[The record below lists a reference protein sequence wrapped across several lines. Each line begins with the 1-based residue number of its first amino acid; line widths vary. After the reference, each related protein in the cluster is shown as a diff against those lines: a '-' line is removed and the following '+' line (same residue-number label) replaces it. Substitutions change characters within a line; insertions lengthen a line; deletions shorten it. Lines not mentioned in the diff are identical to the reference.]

1 MLLVMRT
8 AVRLS
13 RDQFGNAYQ
22 VVGNQIE
29 QEIGSD
35 AADAA
40 VFGLAHRAVLLA
52 PTEDAFDYRAT
63 RLRHAIAD
71 MLRGASVDGAFPPLA
86 GLGRAIVLRHMRGDV
101 AGAKIGHM
109 IGCVIGL

>member
-1 MLLVMRT
+1 MLLVVRT
-8 AVRLS
+8 AVRLC
-13 RDQFGNAYQ
+13 RDQFWNADQ
-22 VVGNQIE
+22 VVSDQIE

-71 MLRGASVDGAFPPLA
+71 MLRGASVDGALSPLA
-86 GLGRAIVLRHMRGDV
+86 GLGRTIVLRHMRCDV
-101 AGAKIGHM
+101 TSA
-109 IGCVIGL
+109 